1 MGDDATLRGI
11 EFVGTPRGIAEIGAE
26 KLEQVGQR
34 CGCGSAGEDE
44 RVFVGVE
51 GQGEVA
57 FVDETLELM
66 TWMTT
71 DAGVVEVSASEKSEA
86 GKMFGLADAA

>member
-1 MGDDATLRGI
+1 MGDDATLRGV
-11 EFVGTPRGIAEIGAE
+11 EFVGAPRGIAEIRAE
-26 KLEQVGQR
+26 KLEQVGQG
-34 CGCGSAGEDE
+34 CGGGSAGEDE

-71 DAGVVEVSASEKSEA
+71 DAGVVDVSASEKGEA
-86 GKMFGLADAA
+86 GQMFGLAETA